1 MHVENSTALMDPEA
15 YGGKWVLTLCV
26 QHCIPGLMES
36 YAEINY
42 RDVPDI
48 ANDIIA
54 MNTILGNQNTR
65 VRHKLNLFP
74 GRQW

>member
-1 MHVENSTALMDPEA
+1 MDPEA

-48 ANDIIA
+48 ANSYHCHEYHSWQSA
-54 MNTILGNQNTR
+54 HEG
-65 VRHKLNLFP
+65 KA
-74 GRQW
+74 